1 MSELLKPFEEM
12 TADDYRDLG
21 MKSGLEIHQQLLTEK
36 KLFCR
41 CPAGHYSNEYDA
53 EILRHMRPTL
63 SELGEYDGTALME
76 FKTKKNITYRINHQ
90 TVCTYEMD
98 DTPPFEIN
106 PEALDSALQIAQLMN
121 YKMVGEIHIARK
133 QYLDGSIPTGF
144 QRTTIVGVDGWIKLN
159 GRRIGLIQL
168 GLEEDACRE
177 VSDVGH
183 ERIYITDRLGMPLI
197 ETVTEPV
204 LFTPQEAAEAA
215 QLLRWIVRS
224 TGRVRTGI
232 GAARQDVNV
241 SITGGTRIEI
251 KGVPRI
257 PMIPRLIYNEVMRQH
272 ALLKIRDILNSRGIR
287 DATFKAGDEDVT
299 LLVNK
304 TEWDPIAQAVKR
316 GETVRCINLRGYAGI
331 LSHRTQTGKTFSKEI
346 SDRVRVIACLT
357 RLPNLL
363 TSESTEETIDSY
375 IWNKIRRK
383 MGADSHDA
391 LILVWGTEGDVETA
405 VKEIKIRAREA
416 AIGIPNETRQALAD
430 STNGFERILP
440 GAERMYPDTDLPPLE
455 ITQERLE
462 RLQKQN
468 PPPLW
473 ERFEKYTKIGVP
485 AHLITSI
492 AASVRARFFEHV
504 VETLNVPPLKAAVF
518 LFEMTRYWKRKKMN
532 LSKMTDKR
540 WELFFSSALAQ
551 PALWQKGAELIE
563 MFLSEEEADFER
575 LLKVYIPPAWKE
587 TNLEPAIEKII
598 RSEEKKIS
606 DKQKL
611 KKRCM
616 GIAMQ
621 TFKGHVL
628 AEKVQAVL
636 QRKLDAEGGSHE

>member
-1 MSELLKPFEEM
+1 MNELLKPFEEM
-12 TADDYRDLG
+12 TAADYRDLG

-41 CPAGHYSNEYDA
+41 CPAGHYSNTYDA

-159 GRRIGLIQL
+159 DRRIGLIQL

-177 VSDVGH
+177 VSDIGH

-204 LFTPQEAAEAA
+204 LYTPQEAAQAA
-215 QLLRWIVRS
+215 NMLRWIVRS
-224 TGRVRTGI
+224 TGKVRTGI

-272 ALLKIRDILNSRGIR
+272 ALLKIREILNGRGITEN
-287 DATFKAGDEDVT
+287 TFKAAQADIT
-299 LLVNK
+299 MLVNK

-316 GETVRCINLRGYAGI
+316 GETVHCVNLKGYAGI
-331 LSHRTQTGKTFSKEI
+331 LSHRIQTGKNFSKEI

-375 IWNKIRRK
+375 LWNKIRRK

-391 LILVWGTEGDVETA
+391 LILVWGSAEDVKTA
-405 VKEIKIRAREA
+405 VREIKIRAREA
-416 AIGIPNETRQALAD
+416 AVGIPFETRQALAD

-440 GAERMYPDTDLPPLE
+440 GADRMYPDTDLPPLE
-455 ITQERLE
+455 ITQERLD

-468 PPPLW
+468 PPPIW
-473 ERFEKYTKIGVP
+473 ERLEKYKKMGLP
-485 AHLITSI
+485 NHLITHI
-492 AASVRARFFEHV
+492 AASPRALFFEELVGEWHV
-504 VETLNVPPLKAAVF
+504 PAMKAAVF
-518 LFEMTRYWKRKKMN
+518 LFEKVRYWKRKKLN
-532 LSKMTDKR
+532 PDKMSAENWR
-540 WELFFSSALAQ
+540 VFFKSALAQ
-551 PALWQKGAELIE
+551 PALWQKGADLIE
-563 MFLSEEEADFER
+563 EYLSDKDANFEP
-575 LLKVYIPPAWKE
+575 LLNAYIPPAWRE
-587 TNLEPAIEKII
+587 TDLEAVLDEILRAERKHKLDSRQLEK
-598 RSEEKKIS
+598 
-606 DKQKL
+606 Q
-611 KKRCM
+611 CM
-616 GIAMQ
+616 GRAMRK
-621 TFKGHVL
+621 FKGHVP
-628 AEKVQAVL
+628 AQKVQAVL
-636 QRKLDAEGGSHE
+636 QQKLSAEGGSNA

>member
-12 TADDYRDLG
+12 TDEDYRDLG

-41 CPAGHYSNEYDA
+41 CPAGHYCNEYDA

-106 PEALDSALQIAQLMN
+106 PQALDSALQIAQLMN

-159 GRRIGLIQL
+159 DRRIGLIQL

-177 VSDVGH
+177 VSDIGH

-204 LFTPQEAAEAA
+204 LYTPQAAAEVANM
-215 QLLRWIVRS
+215 LRWIVRS
-224 TGRVRTGI
+224 TGKVRTGI

-272 ALLKIRDILNSRGIR
+272 ALLKIREILNSRGIDEKTFNAV
-287 DATFKAGDEDVT
+287 DADVT
-299 LLVNK
+299 KFVNK

-316 GETVRCINLRGYAGI
+316 GEKVHGVKLKGYAGI
-331 LSHRTQTGKTFSKEI
+331 LSHRIQTGKTFSKEI

-391 LILVWGTEGDVETA
+391 LILVWGSSGDVETA

-440 GAERMYPDTDLPPLE
+440 GADRMYPDTDLPPLE
-455 ITQERLE
+455 ITQERLD

-473 ERFEKYTKIGVP
+473 ERLEKYKKWKVP
-485 AHLITSI
+485 QHLITHI
-492 AASVRARFFEHV
+492 AALPRALFFEQI
-504 VETLNVPPLKAAVF
+504 VEELHIPAVKAAVY
-518 LFEMTRYWKRKKMN
+518 LFENVRYWKRKKLN
-532 LSKMTDKR
+532 LDKMKDKE
-540 WELFFSSALAQ
+540 WKVFFKSALAQ
-551 PALWQKGAELIE
+551 PALWQKGADLIE
-563 MFLSEEEADFER
+563 KFLTEDQTDLRALIDA
-575 LLKVYIPPAWKE
+575 YDPPKWKE
-587 TNLEPAIEKII
+587 TDLAPVIEKAIASAKVLDLEPQQMEKH
-598 RSEEKKIS
+598 
-606 DKQKL
+606 
-611 KKRCM
+611 CM

-621 TFKGHVL
+621 KFKGHIS
-628 AEKVQAVL
+628 AEKVQTVL
-636 QRKLDAEGGSHE
+636 QQKLTKEGGSNA

>member
-1 MSELLKPFEEM
+1 MNELLKPFEEM
-12 TADDYRDLG
+12 TAADYRDLG

-41 CPAGHYSNEYDA
+41 CPAGHYSDEYDA

-106 PEALDSALQIAQLMN
+106 PQALDSALQIAQLMN

-177 VSDVGH
+177 VSDIGH

-204 LFTPQEAAEAA
+204 LYTPHEAAEAA
-215 QLLRWIVRS
+215 NMLRWIVRS
-224 TGRVRTGI
+224 TGKVRTGI

-251 KGVPRI
+251 KGVPHI

-272 ALLKIRDILNSRGIR
+272 ALLEIRDILNSRGISEQ
-287 DATFKAGDEDVT
+287 TFKADDADVT

-316 GETVRCINLRGYAGI
+316 GERVRCVNLKGYTGI
-331 LSHRTQTGKTFSKEI
+331 LSRRTQTGKTFSKEI

-357 RLPNLL
+357 RLPNML

-391 LILVWGTEGDVETA
+391 LILIWGSEGDVETA

-416 AIGIPNETRQALAD
+416 AVGIPFETRQALAD

-440 GAERMYPDTDLPPLE
+440 GANRMYPDTDLPPIE
-455 ITQERLE
+455 ITRERLE
-462 RLQKQN
+462 RLHKQN
-468 PPPLW
+468 PPPIW
-473 ERFEKYTKIGVP
+473 ERLEKYKQMGVP
-485 AHLITSI
+485 AHLIKPI
-492 AASVRARFFEHV
+492 AASPRALF
-504 VETLNVPPLKAAVF
+504 LNK
-518 LFEMTRYWKRKKMN
+518 
-532 LSKMTDKR
+532 
-540 WELFFSSALAQ
+540 
-551 PALWQKGAELIE
+551 
-563 MFLSEEEADFER
+563 
-575 LLKVYIPPAWKE
+575 
-587 TNLEPAIEKII
+587 
-598 RSEEKKIS
+598 
-606 DKQKL
+606 
-611 KKRCM
+611 
-616 GIAMQ
+616 
-621 TFKGHVL
+621 
-628 AEKVQAVL
+628 
-636 QRKLDAEGGSHE
+636 